1 VALCEAVSVWGL
13 RLLTIAQRFNA
24 GKKSYNEYS
33 SPVSGTK
40 EAFDLPL
47 ASTNRV
53 RSFRPWWDLGSFFDR
68 EPSVETL
75 GYFQQKKEDA
85 KHVPLL

>member
-1 VALCEAVSVWGL
+1 M
-13 RLLTIAQRFNA
+13 
-24 GKKSYNEYS
+24 
-33 SPVSGTK
+33 SGTK

-53 RSFRPWWDLGSFFDR
+53 RSFRPWRDLGSFSNR

-85 KHVPLL
+85 KHVHNLGARERGIERAEMNRAAEHHLAEF